1 MKFLNNRYITGK
13 YNHPIILRLRYNYP
27 HWEGYVTERAAG
39 SGVEQSSMMVSNRS
53 PSIGNIWLRL
63 ARLIAL
69 AFMLFCVFLFV
80 VGVAAFNEFAAL
92 NPDLFTV
99 YSWSAEEMAGVLGRL
114 GLSFNLWLQLYQ
126 LIAILS
132 AVIFCSVGGL
142 IFIRKRDDWFSL
154 YVAVW
159 MVMFG
164 TIVTTQMNAAA
175 WWYPSLA
182 NVIFQIGGLPWPMLF
197 LLFYLFPDGHF
208 VPRWTRWV
216 GLAIVIEYLVIVA
229 FYGNGDPP
237 AIIVLGLLAAMT
249 IGIASQFYRYR
260 RVSNA
265 VQRQQTKWVVVAL
278 LVLFGLLILNAMPLL
293 LPALRNSGAP
303 PAILLPL
310 FSLLADLAF
319 LLFPLS
325 IGIAIL
331 RYRLWDVDFLIRRTL
346 VYGALTATLLV
357 IYIITVVLL
366 QSLIGRISGSMPGVA
381 IVASTLLIA
390 ALFTPLRRRIQRDID
405 RRFYRRKYD
414 AQQTV
419 AGFAASVRD
428 EVELEQMT
436 TKLLAVVDDTLH
448 PESVSIWMQPVT
460 RSDYASMRP
469 TWRDPMAS
477 ETYYYAWQNPV
488 LRNTI
493 YPFRD
498 IKLRDF
504 LLIYKE
510 VDLWA
515 QNKNR
520 NPSDPVIAT
529 RLQTVAQRARAQRE
543 KLEAALQIS
552 LKERIDTDTW
562 FARITAP
569 NEKNL
574 RFKRIYYLDR
584 LINDQTE
591 RQAELLARQKSLL
604 KRWTG
609 TKRVTRAARRG
620 AAAPPSW
627 TPPWLPSTRSWLPCS
642 SCATSSSSKTA
653 CPR

>member
-1 MKFLNNRYITGK
+1 MTD
-13 YNHPIILRLRYNYP
+13 
-27 HWEGYVTERAAG
+27 RAAG
-39 SGVEQSSMMVSNRS
+39 SDVEQKSMIRSNSS
-53 PSIGNIWLRL
+53 PSRGNSWLRL
-63 ARLIAL
+63 ARLLAL
-69 AFMLFCVFLFV
+69 LFMLFCVFLV
-80 VGVAAFNEFAAL
+80 VIGVAAFNEFAAL
-92 NPDLFTV
+92 NPDLFTI
-99 YSWSAEEMAGVLGRL
+99 YTWSADEMVVVLGRL
-114 GLSFNLWLQLYQ
+114 GLSFNLWLQLDQ

-182 NVIFQIGGLPWPMLF
+182 KVIFQIGGLPWPMLF

-293 LPALRNSGAP
+293 LPVLRNSGAP
-303 PAILLPL
+303 LAILLPL
-310 FSLLADLAF
+310 FSLLADIAF

-325 IGIAIL
+325 IGMAIL
-331 RYRLWDVDFLIRRTL
+331 RYRLWDVDLLIRRTL

-366 QSLIGRISGSMPGVA
+366 QSLIGRISGSLPGVA

-436 TKLLAVVDDTLH
+436 AQLLAVVEGTLN
-448 PESVSIWMQPVT
+448 PESVSLWMQP
-460 RSDYASMRP
+460 
-469 TWRDPMAS
+469 
-477 ETYYYAWQNPV
+477 
-488 LRNTI
+488 
-493 YPFRD
+493 
-498 IKLRDF
+498 
-504 LLIYKE
+504 
-510 VDLWA
+510 
-515 QNKNR
+515 
-520 NPSDPVIAT
+520 AT
-529 RLQTVAQRARAQRE
+529 R
-543 KLEAALQIS
+543 K
-552 LKERIDTDTW
+552 
-562 FARITAP
+562 
-569 NEKNL
+569 
-574 RFKRIYYLDR
+574 
-584 LINDQTE
+584 
-591 RQAELLARQKSLL
+591 
-604 KRWTG
+604 
-609 TKRVTRAARRG
+609 
-620 AAAPPSW
+620 
-627 TPPWLPSTRSWLPCS
+627 
-642 SCATSSSSKTA
+642 
-653 CPR
+653 